1 MLYLET
7 TIHSMKITRTIF
19 LILSF
24 LISSSL
30 FSANID
36 SLSKIVYHSSNINVQ
51 AYKKL
56 LVIYSKSEPDSLEAL
71 AKRLLKFSIEQK
83 NYLGENVAY
92 TFLGDF
98 YSESG
103 NHELALNYLNRAKNY
118 YRKKNVF
125 YELAEVYNFI
135 GNVYFR
141 KGEFVNAINW
151 YKRQMQLSEKSED
164 PWIENLSKLNLGRT
178 YIQLGKTTLGEKIIL
193 EYAEDAR
200 KENRNIELADAY
212 NVLGGYYQDIEDYNL
227 SSSYFQEAL
236 KINLD
241 EGDLRNIAHSYNN
254 LAISYFYQDKA
265 NLAKEY
271 FLKALSIR
279 KQLGI
284 KMQIAE
290 SYYNIGDWFY
300 YSDKYDSA
308 RYYYNASYEV
318 GKLGNSFK
326 DMGDAMLALSEVA
339 KSQNKFEEA
348 LSYYVGY
355 TELLREQYNQNLGDE
370 IANAEFNEMI
380 LAKKKNNIIAHTEK
394 KVAETLKQKFK
405 LEKWT
410 FLFVIVIL
418 IIATST
424 AVYLFKKAKS
434 ENDKRIDLVKDE
446 YLDKINKLE
455 VSNQVLTQKV
465 ETIHQE
471 LLKGI
476 PVLKTPIQLFCSSR
490 IKDTKFIKISMDL
503 TFFWDA
509 PLDFTSSILM
519 NIYLNQ
525 HKEKLKDELL
535 IDEVLSQQTII
546 DDFKIEWMII
556 DNTTD
561 KIIRKSG
568 FLQLQSDRL
577 LSFAAEDLKKKTL
590 FVHSSFPESSVKK
603 LSLMQKS
610 ITELDDFSEE
620 LTSSILEQLSE
631 GKDSESNYCIFY
643 YG

>member
-1 MLYLET
+1 
-7 TIHSMKITRTIF
+7 MKITRTIF